1 MFGKRREVM
10 SQEQQEPAKEKPPSP
25 ADSRPPKK
33 EVELF
38 PAIAERNQHNVP
50 SAVHD
55 GGRLGTR
62 INMFQPLSFE
72 EALEIVEALRSR
84 NATTISLDKLPKADA
99 NRLIDFVAGASA
111 ALDGDFH
118 KMTEQVFLFCPA
130 NIRIIGPAKAAPAL
144 ATPSAKTSA
153 ATFSLDAL
161 FPDLQKEGAGS
172 FWTRQ

>member
-10 SQEQQEPAKEKPPSP
+10 SQEINEPAKEKQSAP
-25 ADSRPPKK
+25 ASRPAKK

-38 PAIAERNQHNVP
+38 PPIAERNQHNVP
-50 SAVHD
+50 SAVQD

-62 INMFQPLSFE
+62 INMFKPVSFD

-84 NATTISLDKLPKADA
+84 NATTISLDKLPKSDA

-130 NIRIIGPAKAAPAL
+130 NIRIVGPAKAAPAL
-144 ATPSAKTSA
+144 STPSRSNSSTL
-153 ATFSLDAL
+153 SLDTL
-161 FPDLQKEGAGS
+161 FPDLQKEGTGS
-172 FWTRQ
+172 FWTRQQ